1 MAAGIPR
8 GVVGADGRRAVV
20 HDRHGTLLALDTRSG
35 TVLWRRGRRLRPCAL
50 TDGSVVAVRLGGS
63 AEAYGRGGA
72 AEAYEEGGAA
82 EAYGGGGSAEAYG
95 QGGAG
100 AAGRVTVVV
109 LDADGGTE
117 RWESPPLDLPPWARP
132 SLVDTP
138 AFTLAAEVADGG
150 RAVVLRWAARDRY
163 EGGAPPGPGTPEDAV
178 REARGAVRVDL
189 AGPSL
194 EALPAPPR
202 PVEEPGGPEPVAES
216 PDGAGP
222 RAPDVLEAGRVG
234 VRRVE
239 LAVRR
244 GAAADALVLRA
255 VDPGADAPAWE
266 VVLDEGPRRPP
277 PPPRP

>member
-8 GVVGADGRRAVV
+8 GVIGADGRRAVV
-20 HDRHGTLLALDTRSG
+20 HDRHGTLIALDTRSG
-35 TVLWRRGRRLRPCAL
+35 TVLWRRGGRLRPCAL
-50 TDGSVVAVRLGGS
+50 TDGAVVAVRLGG
-63 AEAYGRGGA
+63 APEAH
-72 AEAYEEGGAA
+72 
-82 EAYGGGGSAEAYG
+82 GGGGAPEAHG
-95 QGGAG
+95 RGGAG
-100 AAGRVTVVV
+100 AAGPVTVVV

-138 AFTLAAEVADGG
+138 AFTLSADVAGGG
-150 RAVVLRWAARDRY
+150 RAVVLRWAARERY
-163 EGGAPPGPGTPEDAV
+163 EGGAPPGPGTPEGAV

-194 EALPAPPR
+194 VALPAPPW

-216 PDGAGP
+216 PDGAGGP
-222 RAPDVLEAGRVG
+222 GPDVLEAGRVG
-234 VRRVE
+234 ALRVE

-244 GAAADALVLRA
+244 GAATDALVLRA

>member
-20 HDRHGTLLALDTRSG
+20 HDRHGTLIALDTRTG

-50 TDGSVVAVRLGGS
+50 TDGAVVAVRLGGPPE
-63 AEAYGRGGA
+63 AYGQGGPPRDGAPEAYGRGGA
-72 AEAYEEGGAA
+72 
-82 EAYGGGGSAEAYG
+82 
-95 QGGAG
+95 G
-100 AAGRVTVVV
+100 AAGQVTVVV
-109 LDADGGTE
+109 LDADEGAE
-117 RWESPPLDLPPWARP
+117 RWESPPLDLPVWARP

-138 AFTLAAEVADGG
+138 AFTLAAEVAGGG

-163 EGGAPPGPGTPEDAV
+163 EGGAPPGPGTPADAV

-194 EALPAPPR
+194 EALPAPPW
-202 PVEEPGGPEPVAES
+202 PVEEAGGPETVAES

-222 RAPDVLEAGRVG
+222 LGPDVLEAGRVG
-234 VRRVE
+234 ARRVE

-244 GAAADALVLRA
+244 GAATDALVLRA

>member
-20 HDRHGTLLALDTRSG
+20 HDRHGTLIALDTRTG

-50 TDGSVVAVRLGGS
+50 TDGAVVAVRLGG
-63 AEAYGRGGA
+63 AP
-72 AEAYEEGGAA
+72 
-82 EAYGGGGSAEAYG
+82 EAYG

-100 AAGRVTVVV
+100 AAGPVTVVV
-109 LDADGGTE
+109 LDADEGTE
-117 RWESPPLDLPPWARP
+117 RWESPPLDLPSWARP

-138 AFTLAAEVADGG
+138 VFTLAAEAAGGG

-163 EGGAPPGPGTPEDAV
+163 EGGAPPGPGTPEDTV

-189 AGPSL
+189 AGPSPA
-194 EALPAPPR
+194 ALPAPPG
-202 PVEEPGGPEPVAES
+202 PVEEAGEPGTVAES
-216 PDGAGP
+216 PHGAGP
-222 RAPDVLEAGRVG
+222 LGRDVLEAGRVG

-244 GAAADALVLRA
+244 GAATDALVLRA